1 MFVINQSI
9 LIYKNREFSKIKNE
23 SNFKKKI
30 AFFSWVIVA
39 FFLAIGCNQI
49 SNPTDNTSPQ
59 TELKISAAASLT
71 NAMKAIELLYIKEN
85 PDIKIIY
92 NFASS
97 GSLQRQIEQGAP
109 GDVFITAAPKQ
120 MNVLSNKGLILKE
133 TRKDLLT
140 NQMVLIVPRDNN
152 KNIRDFKSL
161 VGDESKKIAIG
172 EPKSVPAGKYAKEVL
187 TSLGIFKKIEP
198 KLVYGKNVRQV
209 LNYVA
214 TGNVDGGIVYRSD
227 TKITDKVK
235 IAAIAPKDSHSP
247 IIYPIAVIKESKNIE
262 AAKEFIEYTLS
273 PQAETEFKKY
283 GFALAK

>member
-1 MFVINQSI
+1 MKGIS
-9 LIYKNREFSKIKNE
+9 
-23 SNFKKKI
+23 KKKKII
-30 AFFSWVIVA
+30 AFFSWAIIA
-39 FFLAIGCNQI
+39 FFLAIGCSQI
-49 SNPTDNTSPQ
+49 SYLTDNTSPQ

-109 GDVFITAAPKQ
+109 GDVFISAAPKQ
-120 MNVLSNKGLILKE
+120 MKALSNKGLILKE

-152 KNIRDFKSL
+152 KNVTDFKSL
-161 VGDESKKIAIG
+161 LGDEIEKIAIG

-187 TSLGIFKKIEP
+187 TSLGIFKKIET
-198 KLVYGKNVRQV
+198 KLVYGKDARQV

-214 TGNVDGGIVYRSD
+214 TGNVDAGIVYRSD

-235 IAAIAPKDSHSP
+235 IAALAPKDSHSP
-247 IIYPIAVIKESKNIE
+247 IIYPIAVIKDSKNLE
-262 AAKEFIEYTLS
+262 AAKEFIEYTFS